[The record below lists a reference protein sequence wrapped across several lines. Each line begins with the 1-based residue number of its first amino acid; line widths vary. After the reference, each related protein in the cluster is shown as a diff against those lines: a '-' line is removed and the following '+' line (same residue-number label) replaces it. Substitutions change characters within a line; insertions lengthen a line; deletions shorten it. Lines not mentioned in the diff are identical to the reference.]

1 MIRLFST
8 FIPTSILGLLGSE
21 ILLVSGIYSAVCYFT
36 VESGIYLFLF
46 DENGWQRLAVL
57 VASVMTGLHFNDFYT
72 NIRIRS
78 RVLLY
83 QQVCLTIGVAFLV
96 QAAIAY
102 LNVNWRMPRKAM
114 LLGSALCLI
123 LLPLWRIFYSW
134 VILRII
140 GAEKLLLVGSSPALE
155 KVAQVL
161 KERPE
166 LGMQP
171 VGSVSD
177 RQSPLAPGVVRLG
190 GFADLW
196 EIVRETNPSRLI
208 VGLTS
213 EEEQDLRNLLDVRQ
227 RGIVIEDVSRLY
239 ENILG
244 RVCLSRLRSG
254 DVVYRNELEPPH
266 RQVLIHSAY
275 SFLIALT
282 ALVVASPVMLL
293 TALAVR
299 LSSRGPVLFRQT
311 RVGLNNTTFTLY
323 KFRSMYVD
331 AEERTGAVWAQAND
345 PRVTPIGRWLRS
357 LRLDEFP
364 QLFNVLRGEMAIV
377 GPRPERPEFVKPL
390 AETIPYYLNRHA
402 VKPGITGWAQINY
415 KYGNTIEDTVV
426 KLEYDLYY
434 IKNLSFSLDL
444 LIMFHT
450 VKTILL
456 TRGAY

>member
-21 ILLVSGIYSAVCYFT
+21 ILLVSGIYGAVCYFT

-57 VASVMTGLHFNDFYT
+57 VASVMMGLHFNDFYT

-114 LLGSALCLI
+114 LIGSALCLI
-123 LLPLWRIFYSW
+123 LLPLWRIFYCW
-134 VILRII
+134 AILRVI

-166 LGMQP
+166 LGLQP

-177 RQSPLAPGVVRLG
+177 RPSQLAPDVPRLG
-190 GFADLW
+190 GFADLCDV
-196 EIVRETNPSRLI
+196 VRQTNPSRLI

-213 EEEQDLRNLLDVRQ
+213 EQEQDVRSLLDIRQ

-239 ENILG
+239 ESILG

-254 DVVYRNELEPPH
+254 DAVSGHELEPPH

-275 SFLIALT
+275 SFLIAL
-282 ALVVASPVMLL
+282 AVLVVAAPLMLL

-345 PRVTPIGRWLRS
+345 PRVTPLGRWLRS

-390 AETIPYYLNRHA
+390 AETIPYYLSRHA

-450 VKTILL
+450 IKTMLL
-456 TRGAY
+456 TRGAH